1 MANKDSGKG
10 VSLAKRARI
19 SKAEQNMFIA
29 VCLASVL
36 LGITIIGAYHLIMTI
51 QFNGKILSETA
62 AIRDG
67 IKQNQDNIMSLS
79 NNVKALAANENL
91 ESVGRENSE
100 CEGYTSLNTEIQDA
114 SVEDIS
120 KARTCSALR
129 VVGDALPSLTSVNDF
144 EGTLNSFI
152 KLLIHD
158 NNAVNIEALNV
169 DDTMEYV
176 VKVGDDGSAETQNDG
191 DGQSSGTEGEKLNIN
206 AMGISMNVK
215 DTATKVKKMMSS
227 IEDSIR
233 NYDIRN
239 VTISWSEQESEY
251 GGRQESIIDLNATY
265 SAYYSSSVSAFSKNK
280 VICADDSSEKCITN
294 NKTSEGK

>member
-91 ESVGRENSE
+91 ESVGRENTE
-100 CEGYTSLNTEIQDA
+100 CEGYTNLNTEIQDA

-144 EGTLNSFI
+144 EGTLNSFRVEFYS
-152 KLLIHD
+152 LM
-158 NNAVNIEALNV
+158 NASHNS
-169 DDTMEYV
+169 T
-176 VKVGDDGSAETQNDG
+176 
-191 DGQSSGTEGEKLNIN
+191 
-206 AMGISMNVK
+206 
-215 DTATKVKKMMSS
+215 
-227 IEDSIR
+227 
-233 NYDIRN
+233 
-239 VTISWSEQESEY
+239 
-251 GGRQESIIDLNATY
+251 
-265 SAYYSSSVSAFSKNK
+265 SVHH
-280 VICADDSSEKCITN
+280 
-294 NKTSEGK
+294 